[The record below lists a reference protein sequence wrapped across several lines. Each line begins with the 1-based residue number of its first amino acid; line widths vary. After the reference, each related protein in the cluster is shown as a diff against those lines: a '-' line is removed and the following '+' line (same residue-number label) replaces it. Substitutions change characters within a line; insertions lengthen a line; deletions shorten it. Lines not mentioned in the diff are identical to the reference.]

1 MEEGFRSIQE
11 YSEAGL
17 PGCISLVNSVAS
29 AEIARIN
36 AFFNDPDGYSH
47 IRAAQKA
54 SKSPD
59 VRGNVE
65 MAFEKGLVQ
74 IPSGQ
79 LLVCKIFLQ
88 KCTHDSN
95 HPHFDPNMSPSQIW
109 KSAPV
114 DERKNIGV

>member
-1 MEEGFRSIQE
+1 MEEGFRSFSE

-36 AFFNDPDGYSH
+36 AFFKNEEGFSH

-54 SKSPD
+54 SKNSEY
-59 VRGNVE
+59 RGNNE
-65 MAFEKGLVQ
+65 LTLERGLVQ

-79 LLVCKIFLQ
+79 LLVCKIFL
-88 KCTHDSN
+88 
-95 HPHFDPNMSPSQIW
+95 
-109 KSAPV
+109 
-114 DERKNIGV
+114 